1 MCLISPCK
9 AEITNYEFFW
19 KEIGYWSW
27 ALRGGE
33 YFHIFER
40 NLFQV
45 VNTNVFFKI
54 CRYGHQNIRLSK
66 TYLTEK
72 NVLQNIIKKKQ
83 VGV

>member
-9 AEITNYEFFW
+9 HPTTNYEFFW
-19 KEIGYWSW
+19 K
-27 ALRGGE
+27 GGNI
-33 YFHIFER
+33 FHIFER